1 MAPTLPLAVAA
12 ADRTLGRM
20 STNRGRARNFLDGNP
35 HLHGPCRLAP
45 CSHAAGPRQACSH
58 LHLLRRTEISGS
70 ESPRPFH
77 SCNQVDISSCP
88 VTVAVQWGRELVAC
102 ASLPCSG
109 EKPRGFEAFPRA
121 FYIILFTPRDGDG
134 DGDAEQIHS
143 GSGPEARAHQRGN
156 KTYRLTNLSHVP
168 GRRVS
173 PPASARAS
181 DIKQPSPSSFG
192 TSASD
197 TRAAAAGAR
206 TPTRGEAQVSCPS
219 AAARSHSRSR
229 TASRLS
235 RSRIHSS
242 PCGRRNGRWGR
253 HGEGRPRAA
262 AARGNGPQLSAFTFR
277 RRASF

>member
-1 MAPTLPLAVAA
+1 MLQA
-12 ADRTLGRM
+12 
-20 STNRGRARNFLDGNP
+20 
-35 HLHGPCRLAP
+35 
-45 CSHAAGPRQACSH
+45 PRQACSH

-77 SCNQVDISSCP
+77 SSNQVDISSCP

-121 FYIILFTPRDGDG
+121 FYIILFTPRDG

-206 TPTRGEAQVSCPS
+206 TEQS
-219 AAARSHSRSR
+219 ANARRSAGLWSLCRRSLARSHSRSR

-242 PCGRRNGRWGR
+242 RCGRRNGRWGR